1 MNPVYNGIKD
11 VIVIVLLSVIVAS
24 LVTLWV
30 NAFVTPAVYEPPAS
44 TSHGDFKRIVP
55 EPTGIYA
62 VDANLSRFADTGWYT
77 LYRVGGFDC
86 SRMTV
91 AMWYYFNKTYGV
103 EPLIILGSRHAWLAV
118 PKDVFGDSSYPAW
131 IIGNKSYYYVETTV
145 PRVVPYS
152 VVDVYTKIGRNAT
165 IFRHPDDVAGAYSSE
180 FVITP
185 EIVKFVNVV
194 MNACR

>member
-11 VIVIVLLSVIVAS
+11 VIAIVLLSAIVAS
-24 LVTLWV
+24 LVTLWA
-30 NAFVTPAVYEPPAS
+30 NAFLTPTVYEPS
-44 TSHGDFKRIVP
+44 TSTTFEPIVP

-77 LYRVGGFDC
+77 LYITGGFDC
-86 SRMTV
+86 SRMAV
-91 AMWYYFNKTYGV
+91 AMWYYFNRTYDID
-103 EPLIILGSRHAWLAV
+103 PLIVLSERHAWLAI
-118 PKDVFGDSSYPAW
+118 PKEAFGNSTYPTW
-131 IIGNKSYYYVETTV
+131 DIGNESYYYVETTV

-152 VVDVYTKIGRNAT
+152 VVDVYTQMSRNVT
-165 IFRHPDDVAGAYSSE
+165 VFKHPNDVAGAYSSE
-180 FVITP
+180 FIMTP

>member
-1 MNPVYNGIKD
+1 LKPIYNGIRD
-11 VIVIVLLSVIVAS
+11 VIAIVLLSAIVAS

-30 NAFVTPAVYEPPAS
+30 NAFVTLAVYEPPAS
-44 TSHGDFKRIVP
+44 TSHGGFEPTVP

-77 LYRVGGFDC
+77 LYMNGGFDC

-91 AMWYYFNKTYGV
+91 AMWYYFNKTYGI
-103 EPLIILGSRHAWLAV
+103 EPLIMLGSRHTWLAI

-131 IIGNKSYYYVETTV
+131 IIGNKSYYYVEATV

-152 VVDVYTKIGRNAT
+152 VADVYTNIGKNAMV
-165 IFRHPDDVAGAYSSE
+165 FKHPNDVAGAYSSE

-185 EIVKFVNVV
+185 EVVKFVNVV